1 LTPAALATEF
11 LTTFAVYGSAA
22 WVVEGQLDHLLGLDP
37 DPPELPFRV
46 VRVLL

>member
-1 LTPAALATEF
+1 
-11 LTTFAVYGSAA
+11 VYGSAA